1 MRDCVRELL
10 RDTGAAV
17 APTIAITMFALI
29 AAGGIAFDYARVAS
43 MDSELQNAADQAALA
58 AASQLDGQ
66 SGACLRAAAAA
77 NALLANN
84 TLMANEPG
92 AAQSMQVAINNAG
105 VADCTGN
112 ANIKFYQS
120 YNQTTDVFG
129 ALSTNDQ
136 NSRVVWVSVTPRESF
151 FALTPIVAAYRSGNI
166 GAQAIA
172 SLGSAVCKV
181 PPLMMCNPNE
191 SGDPAF
197 TVSSYVNKGLQLVQ
211 GGSGAWAP
219 GNFGFLDHAGGSNGN
234 TGLREDLGWLVPPG
248 ECQPGDGVDTKPGVN
263 SVNDALNSRFD
274 IYDNQACIGSGTC
287 PPSTNVVKDLVRT
300 PGSTGGNACR
310 IHNSGWQE
318 VASGQYLPT
327 SGSTPLATSITPTA
341 MGHPRDMCHA
351 VSATG
356 TCANGRV
363 GDGNW
368 DRDAY
373 FRSNYIRTVASG
385 GKPIGSSWD
394 ATDWQTNTGLSSS
407 TNRYQVYLWEAAHAG
422 TMVDGVQVL
431 GSRVASGSLHAEGS
445 PVCSPGIG
453 YGTGIVPTS
462 TTNVDRRRLV
472 VAVVNCTAQSVN
484 GNSVGVQVQK
494 WIDTF
499 LVEPSYNRASGRTD
513 QKELYVEVI
522 GETLAGDGNG
532 GPIVRRDVPYLLK

>member
-1 MRDCVRELL
+1 
-10 RDTGAAV
+10 
-17 APTIAITMFALI
+17 
-29 AAGGIAFDYARVAS
+29 
-43 MDSELQNAADQAALA
+43 
-58 AASQLDGQ
+58 
-66 SGACLRAAAAA
+66 
-77 NALLANN
+77 LLANN

-92 AAQSMQVAINNAG
+92 SVGMQVVIPSTG

-112 ANIKFYQS
+112 ANIRFYQS
-120 YNQTTDVFG
+120 YNQTTDAFG
-129 ALSTNDQ
+129 AASTADTNA
-136 NSRVVWVSVTPRESF
+136 RVVWVSVTPRESF
-151 FALTPIVAAYRSGNI
+151 FALTPIVAAFRSGAI

-181 PPLMMCNPNE
+181 PPLMMCNPEENT
-191 SGDPAF
+191 DPSF
-197 TVSSYVNKGLQLVQ
+197 TVANYVTKGLQLVQ

-263 SVNDALNSRFD
+263 SVDDALNSRFD
-274 IYDNQACIGSGTC
+274 IYDTQSCIGGGFC

-300 PGSTGGNACR
+300 PGNTGGNSCR

-318 VASGQYLPT
+318 VSSGAYLPT
-327 SGSTPLATSITPTA
+327 SGTTPLPVTTTPRA

-356 TCANGRV
+356 VCTNVRV

-373 FRSNYIRTVASG
+373 FRANYIRTVASG
-385 GKPIGSSWD
+385 GKAAGTPWD
-394 ATDWQTNTGLSSS
+394 QTDWQTNTGLGA
-407 TNRYQVYLWEAAHAG
+407 TPTRYQVYLWEAANAG

-431 GSRVASGSLHAEGS
+431 GSRVASGTLQAEGS
-445 PVCSPGIG
+445 PVCSPGKG

-462 TTNVDRRRLV
+462 TSNVDRRRLV

-484 GNSVGVQVQK
+484 GNSTNVQVQK
-494 WIDTF
+494 WVDTF
-499 LVEPSYNRASGRTD
+499 LVEPSADRARTNK
-513 QKELYVEVI
+513 KELYVEVI
-522 GETLAGDGNG
+522 GETLAGGDNG

>member
-1 MRDCVRELL
+1 
-10 RDTGAAV
+10 
-17 APTIAITMFALI
+17 MFALI

-92 AAQSMQVAINNAG
+92 AAQSMQVAIDNTG
-105 VADCTGN
+105 VADCSGN
-112 ANIKFYQS
+112 TTIKFYQS

-129 ALSTNDQ
+129 ALSTTDQ
-136 NSRVVWVSVTPRESF
+136 NSRVVWVSVTPREAF

-181 PPLMMCNPNE
+181 PPLMMCNPDE
-191 SGDPAF
+191 STDPSF
-197 TVSSYVNKGLQLVQ
+197 TVANYVNKGLQLVQ

-219 GNFGFLDHAGGSNGN
+219 GNFGFLDHAGGSNGDP
-234 TGLREDLGWLVPPG
+234 GLREDLGWLVPPG

-263 SVNDALNSRFD
+263 AVDDAINTRFD
-274 IYDNQACIGSGTC
+274 IYDGNQACIGGGFC
-287 PPSTNVVKDLVRT
+287 PPSTNVVKDVVRA
-300 PGSTGGNACR
+300 PGGTNGNACKL
-310 IHNSGWQE
+310 HNQGWHQ
-318 VASGQYLPT
+318 VASGAYLP
-327 SGSTPLATSITPTA
+327 STAAALPTTTTPTA

-356 TCANGRV
+356 TCTNGRV

-373 FRSNYIRTVASG
+373 FRSNYRRSDGTYWTG
-385 GKPIGSSWD
+385 GTG
-394 ATDWQTNTGLSSS
+394 AGTWQGNTGLSSTTS
-407 TNRYQVYLWEAAHAG
+407 RYQVYLWEAAHAG
-422 TMVDGVQVL
+422 STIDGVNVL
-431 GSRVASGSLHAEGS
+431 GGRVAASPDRDEDG
-445 PVCSPGIG
+445 PVCSPGLG
-453 YGTGIVPTS
+453 YGTGIQPTS
-462 TTNVDRRRLV
+462 TSTVDRRRVV

-484 GNSVGVQVQK
+484 GNSTNVQVQK

-499 LVEPSYNRASGRTD
+499 LVEPSLDRTRTNK
-513 QKELYVEVI
+513 KELYVEVI
-522 GETLAGDGNG
+522 GETLAGGGNG
-532 GPIVRRDVPYLLK
+532 GPVVRRDVPYLLK

>member
-1 MRDCVRELL
+1 MRHIVRRIAE
-10 RDTGAAV
+10 DKGAAI
-17 APTIAITMFALI
+17 APTVALSLFALI

-66 SGACLRAAAAA
+66 PGACLRAAAAA

-92 AAQSMQVAINNAG
+92 SVGMQVVIPSTG

-112 ANIKFYQS
+112 TNIRFYQS
-120 YNQTTDVFG
+120 YNQTTDAFG
-129 ALSTNDQ
+129 AASNADTNA
-136 NSRVVWVSVTPRESF
+136 RVVWVSVTPRESF
-151 FALTPIVAAYRSGNI
+151 FSLTPVVAAFRSGNI

-172 SLGSAVCKV
+172 SLGTAICKV
-181 PPLMMCNPNE
+181 PPLMMCNPEENT
-191 SGDPAF
+191 DPSF
-197 TVSSYVNKGLQLVQ
+197 TVANYVNKGLQLVQ
-211 GGSGAWAP
+211 GGGGSWAP
-219 GNFGFLDHAGGSNGN
+219 GNYGFLDHAGGSNGN

-263 SVNDALNSRFD
+263 SVDDAVNSRFD
-274 IYDNQACIGSGTC
+274 IYDNQSCIGGGFC

-300 PGSTGGNACR
+300 PGSTGGNSCR

-318 VASGQYLPT
+318 VSSGAYLPT
-327 SGSTPLATSITPTA
+327 SGTTPLPVTTTPTA

-356 TCANGRV
+356 VCPNGRV

-373 FRSNYIRTVASG
+373 FRANYVRTAGGNAGQPVGSRWTASE
-385 GKPIGSSWD
+385 
-394 ATDWQTNTGLSSS
+394 WQANTGLGA
-407 TNRYQVYLWEAAHAG
+407 TPTRYQVYLWEAANAS
-422 TMVDGVQVL
+422 TMVDGVRVL
-431 GSRVASGSLHAEGS
+431 GSRVASGTLRAEGS
-445 PVCSPGIG
+445 PVCAPGKG
-453 YGTGIVPTS
+453 YVPAIAPSSTS
-462 TTNVDRRRLV
+462 NVDRRRLV
-472 VAVVNCTAQSVN
+472 VAVVNCTAQNVH
-484 GNSVGVQVQK
+484 GNSTNVQVQK

-499 LVEPSYNRASGRTD
+499 LVEPMADRASGRTNK
-513 QKELYVEVI
+513 KELYVEVI
-522 GETLAGDGNG
+522 GETVAGGGNG
-532 GPIVRRDVPYLLK
+532 GPVVRRDVPYLLK